1 VNLQARGVLGTNATD
16 CSGRLVLNWCT
27 FQARSHSPRQKL
39 KNGMKRCFASNLL
52 ASLSSICTKE
62 LLIVSWKVDNTSF
75 FAALLRNLGQ
85 LSSQTGYKVTMSGTV
100 LLNSDS

>member
-27 FQARSHSPRQKL
+27 FEARSHSSRQKAE
-39 KNGMKRCFASNLL
+39 KWREKVFC
-52 ASLSSICTKE
+52 SSISTKE
-62 LLIVSWKVDNTSF
+62 LFKIVSRKVDNTSF

-85 LSSQTGYKVTMSGTV
+85 MSSRTGYKVTMSGTV